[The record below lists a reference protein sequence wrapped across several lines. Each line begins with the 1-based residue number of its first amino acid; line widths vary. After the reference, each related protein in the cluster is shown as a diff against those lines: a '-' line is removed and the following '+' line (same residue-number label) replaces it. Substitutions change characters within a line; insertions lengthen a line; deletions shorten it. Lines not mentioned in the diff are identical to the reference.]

1 MGVGQK
7 AGRGEVG
14 GDDVIRLVVI
24 FNIRSFQI
32 NGNMFKELSKTLKR
46 QPNYNVYESDKRL
59 VIIGNGQVYIDD
71 SDYIKL
77 FVDKSL
83 EFLNLAF

>member
-1 MGVGQK
+1 MY
-7 AGRGEVG
+7 
-14 GDDVIRLVVI
+14 
-24 FNIRSFQI
+24 
-32 NGNMFKELSKTLKR
+32 KELSKTLER

-83 EFLNLAF
+83 EFLDLIIGQLKKTDTSMR